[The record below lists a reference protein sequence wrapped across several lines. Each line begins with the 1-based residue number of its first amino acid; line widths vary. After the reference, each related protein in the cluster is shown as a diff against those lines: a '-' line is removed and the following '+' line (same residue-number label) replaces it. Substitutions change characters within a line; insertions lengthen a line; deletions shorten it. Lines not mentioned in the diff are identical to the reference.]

1 MEAENVKEKAVS
13 TDSIF
18 PDSIT
23 LVTYN
28 VDGLESD
35 NLKQRFQSVID
46 ILITIKPDIILLQE
60 VVDAHMDLIEKEL
73 APHYHVIVPKYTT
86 TYYTVTFVSKIIIN
100 SHLESLKDK
109 SRQRKEQLTEC
120 LQKMERNL
128 DQNTLVIFGG
138 DLNIR
143 EYEVPKLRPEIKDA
157 WIAGGSNEDT
167 KYTWDCQKNRNKPH
181 IPRSVRCRF
190 DRIYFSGP
198 YKRVDFSLAGNQTIP
213 NKRCFPSDHFAVLC
227 KFWDPT
233 N

>member
-1 MEAENVKEKAVS
+1 MEAGNVKEKALS
-13 TDSIF
+13 DDSKF

-28 VDGLESD
+28 VDGLEPD
-35 NLKQRFQSVID
+35 KLKQRFQSVID
-46 ILITIKPDIILLQE
+46 ILTTIKPDIILLQE

-73 APHYHVIVPKYTT
+73 APHYHGKYQKLSL
-86 TYYTVTFVSKIIIN
+86 VIIN
-100 SHLESLKDK
+100 SHLESLKEK
-109 SRQRKEQLTEC
+109 FRQRKEQLTEC

-190 DRIYFSGP
+190 DRVYFSGP
-198 YKRVDFSLAGNQTIP
+198 YKRVDFSLAGNQIIP

-227 KFWDPT
+227 RFWDPS